1 MSYSIEKTEHY
12 VLILLNESKFD
23 KSITLE
29 IEKQI
34 VVLYREGLTNMIID
48 FSKVSEIDE
57 SGLSLLR
64 KATKVC
70 RTEQGLFIVCTKDD
84 DILDLIDGEKIHE
97 IILKS
102 HVVYYND

>member
-34 VVLYREGLTNMIID
+34 VVLN
-48 FSKVSEIDE
+48 
-57 SGLSLLR
+57 
-64 KATKVC
+64 
-70 RTEQGLFIVCTKDD
+70 
-84 DILDLIDGEKIHE
+84 
-97 IILKS
+97 
-102 HVVYYND
+102 